1 MGASGCTFVFSKSS
15 KYMYFLLDKKN
26 KAKTTFLKI
35 YFLTK
40 LRLQNGYKF
49 LPNEEI
55 RVKLQNLIKG
65 AGGFMKPCKS

>member
-35 YFLTK
+35 YCFDQVEVAK
-40 LRLQNGYKF
+40 W
-49 LPNEEI
+49 I
-55 RVKLQNLIKG
+55 
-65 AGGFMKPCKS
+65 